1 MTLIVGRTC
10 AIALACLLA
19 AACKSAPRERPIPM
33 GPVDTGA
40 GSVTAARKFLEGR
53 WVLESF
59 EVYPPG
65 KAPIALKGSG
75 DLLYDDFGNLKMEIR
90 ADQQSSDLLRA
101 AGIDIRD
108 GVISTE
114 GRTVI
119 DLQNRTLTYFLEG
132 QRSSTATGGGP
143 LALNRPRHWEVTADL
158 LTLTT
163 QDDAGAPLSI
173 SRWKRSK

>member
-1 MTLIVGRTC
+1 MALIFRATC
-10 AIALACLLA
+10 AIALACA
-19 AACKSAPRERPIPM
+19 IGAACKSAPRERPIPL
-33 GPVDTGA
+33 GPVDTGP

-65 KAPIALKGSG
+65 RPPIALKGSG

-114 GRTVI
+114 GRTAI
-119 DLQNRTLTYFLEG
+119 DLQNHTLTYMVEG
-132 QRSSTATGGGP
+132 QVPNKGP
-143 LALNRPRHWEVTADL
+143 LALNRPRHWEVQNDR

-163 QDDAGAPLSI
+163 KDESGKPLSVG
-173 SRWKRSK
+173 RWRRSQ

>member
-1 MTLIVGRTC
+1 MTATSRTTS

-19 AACKSAPRERPIPM
+19 GGCKSAPRERPIPL

-53 WVLESF
+53 WVLQSF

-65 KAPIALKGSG
+65 KSPITLKGSG

-114 GRTVI
+114 GRTAI
-119 DLQNRTLTYFLEG
+119 DLQNHTLTYMVAG
-132 QRSSTATGGGP
+132 QAPNQGP
-143 LALNRPRHWEVTADL
+143 LAINRPRHWEVQNDL

-163 QDDAGAPLSI
+163 KDESGKPLSVG
-173 SRWKRSK
+173 RWRRSQ

>member
-1 MTLIVGRTC
+1 MSVISRATVV
-10 AIALACLLA
+10 IALTCLA
-19 AACKSAPRERPIPM
+19 SAGCKSAPRERPIPL

-65 KAPIALKGSG
+65 KSPITLKGSG

-90 ADQQSSDLLRA
+90 ADQQSADLLRA

-108 GVISTE
+108 GVISTQ
-114 GRTVI
+114 GRTAI
-119 DLQNRTLTYFLEG
+119 DLQNHTLTYMVEG
-132 QRSSTATGGGP
+132 QVPNKGP
-143 LALNRPRHWEVTADL
+143 LALNRPRHWEVQNDR

-163 QDDAGAPLSI
+163 KDESGKPLSVG
-173 SRWKRSK
+173 RWRRSQ

>member
-1 MTLIVGRTC
+1 MALVFRTTCAMALAC
-10 AIALACLLA
+10 AIAAG
-19 AACKSAPRERPIPM
+19 CKSAPRERPIPL
-33 GPVDTGA
+33 GPVDTGP

-65 KAPIALKGSG
+65 RPPIALKGSG

-114 GRTVI
+114 GRTAI
-119 DLQNRTLTYFLEG
+119 DLQNHTLTYMVEG
-132 QRSSTATGGGP
+132 QVANKGP
-143 LALNRPRHWEVTADL
+143 LAVNRPRHWEVQNDR

-163 QDDAGAPLSI
+163 KDESGKPLSVG
-173 SRWKRSK
+173 RWRRSQ

>member
-1 MTLIVGRTC
+1 MSAISRSSC
-10 AIALACLLA
+10 AIALSFLLA
-19 AACKSAPRERPIPM
+19 AACKSAPRERPIPL

-40 GSVTAARKFLEGR
+40 GSVTAARKYLEGR

-59 EVYPPG
+59 EVFPPG

-90 ADQQSSDLLRA
+90 ADEKSSDLLRA

-114 GRTVI
+114 GRTAI
-119 DLQNRTLTYFLEG
+119 DLQNHTLTYIVQG
-132 QRSSTATGGGP
+132 QVANKGP
-143 LALNRPRHWEVTADL
+143 LAINRPRHWEVQNDV

-163 QDDAGAPLSI
+163 KDESGKPLSVGKW
-173 SRWKRSK
+173 RRGK

>member
-114 GRTVI
+114 GRTAI
-119 DLQNRTLTYFLEG
+119 DLQNHTLTYTVEG
-132 QRSSTATGGGP
+132 QVANKGP
-143 LALNRPRHWEVTADL
+143 LAINRPRHWEVQNDV

-163 QDDAGAPLSI
+163 KDESGKPLSVGKW
-173 SRWKRSK
+173 RRSQ

>member
-1 MTLIVGRTC
+1 MALVFRTTCAMALAC
-10 AIALACLLA
+10 AIAAG
-19 AACKSAPRERPIPM
+19 CKSAPRERPIPL
-33 GPVDTGA
+33 GPVDTGP

-65 KAPIALKGSG
+65 RPPIALKGSG

-114 GRTVI
+114 GRTAI
-119 DLQNRTLTYFLEG
+119 DLQNHTLTYMVEG
-132 QRSSTATGGGP
+132 QVANKGP
-143 LALNRPRHWEVTADL
+143 LVAMAKP
-158 LTLTT
+158 
-163 QDDAGAPLSI
+163 PI
-173 SRWKRSK
+173 MK